1 MTRDLEGELMRQQ
14 PLPPD
19 PLTLTRIGMAT
30 WLTGLLVAQKIGE
43 GLREQ
48 NALMTDATRG
58 LEPVGPPR

>member
-1 MTRDLEGELMRQQ
+1 MRQQ

-43 GLREQ
+43 GLKEQ
-48 NALMTDATRG
+48 NALMTDAMRSRA
-58 LEPVGPPR
+58 PIGPPR